1 MKVRKAVIPAA
12 GLGTRFLPATKAQPK
27 VMLPVIDVPAIQLV
41 VEEAARA
48 GIDDVLIVTGRG
60 QRAIEDHFDRNLE
73 LERFLEDKQKFDELK
88 RIRQISDMAEVHYIR
103 QKEALGLGHAVSVA
117 QAHVGD
123 EPFVVMLGDDLIH
136 PSEPLLGEMLRA
148 HDTFGRS
155 VIAAMEVSKQEISM
169 YGCIQPEPFE
179 EDLVR
184 ILSIIEKPSPEEA
197 PSNLAVIGRY
207 VLTPEIFDALRRTT
221 PGRGG
226 EIQLTDAIN
235 LLAQEQAVY
244 AYRFEGRRFDVGN
257 PLDYL
262 KATVELGAERDD
274 LGPEFRA
281 WLAQYVQ
288 REKLI

>member
-257 PLDYL
+257 PLDYV

>member
-1 MKVRKAVIPAA
+1 
-12 GLGTRFLPATKAQPK
+12 
-27 VMLPVIDVPAIQLV
+27 
-41 VEEAARA
+41 
-48 GIDDVLIVTGRG
+48 
-60 QRAIEDHFDRNLE
+60 
-73 LERFLEDKQKFDELK
+73 
-88 RIRQISDMAEVHYIR
+88 
-103 QKEALGLGHAVSVA
+103 
-117 QAHVGD
+117 D

-207 VLTPEIFDALRRTT
+207 VFTPEIFDALRRTA
-221 PGRGG
+221 PGKGG

-235 LLAQEQAVY
+235 SLAQEQAVY
-244 AYRFEGRRFDVGN
+244 AYRFETGRYDVGN
-257 PLDYL
+257 PRDALR
-262 KATVELGAERDD
+262 ATVELAAGRDD

-281 WLAQYVQ
+281 WLAEFVV
-288 REKLI
+288 REKLV